1 MLSSQIIVRAATH
14 EDIPSLCAL
23 EKECFSL
30 PWSEA
35 AFVDFF
41 ANGCSYCLVA
51 EVSGAVVG
59 YVGMNLISGEG
70 EITNLA
76 VAASARRLGVASAL
90 MNALCKVDGLSRLM
104 LDVRVSNVA
113 ARALYAKCG
122 FTVDGVRKN
131 FYSHPR
137 EDAVLMSREITN

>member
-1 MLSSQIIVRAATH
+1 MSQSEIAVRAATC

-23 EKECFSL
+23 EAECFSL
-30 PWSEA
+30 PWSAA
-35 AFVDFF
+35 AFEDFF
-41 ANGCSYCLVA
+41 KNGCSCCLVA
-51 EVSGAVVG
+51 EIDGSIVG

-76 VAASARRLGVASAL
+76 VAASTRRLGVASAL
-90 MNALCKVDGLSRLM
+90 MDALCATEGLYRLM
-104 LDVRVSNVA
+104 LDVRVSNVP
-113 ARALYAKCG
+113 ARAFYEKCG
-122 FTVDGVRKN
+122 FTVDGIRKN